1 VGLHPLDLAIEAGE
15 RLALIGPNGS
25 GKTTLAR
32 LLATDLSPSGGEL
45 DLLGE
50 SARRPTPELRRR
62 IGYAGDRPIHW
73 EPLTG
78 AENLR
83 FFWEVGRV
91 RDDEDSSWEERGLIP
106 GASPHPCSDLDS
118 DPDHDSRSRLAPLSV
133 ARTLGLGPVLDEPV
147 SRYSFGMRRR
157 LLLSEVLASR
167 AELLLF
173 DEPTVGLDPSGVV
186 AFGRELLAR
195 ARQGAAVVLA
205 TNEVREVP
213 GWATRVLFLSEGRVV
228 ADGTPESLL
237 QRVKGRTLVT
247 VRFRTPGADSGGA
260 GEPGVGSG
268 PIGGAH
274 PGSDRAAVPRGVLE
288 LLRDD
293 ESLVGQGPTS
303 RSDSPEE
310 GPDESD
316 AHSGRGSSSL
326 VTLRVQTPRG
336 ARLLPPLLEGLLDSG
351 AEIRDV
357 RVREPDLRDVFRG
370 LTGREL
376 TAEGQGMEPPGGDE

>member
-1 VGLHPLDLAIEAGE
+1 VEAGE

-45 DLLGE
+45 YLLGE

-83 FFWEVGRV
+83 FFWEVGRS
-91 RDDEDSSWEERGLIP
+91 RRHEAAGPEGEGPLSRSST
-106 GASPHPCSDLDS
+106 SPSS
-118 DPDHDSRSRLAPLSV
+118 DPDDDSRSGRTPLSV
-133 ARTLGLGPVLDEPV
+133 ARSLGLGPVLDEPV

-167 AELLLF
+167 AQLLLF
-173 DEPTVGLDPSGVV
+173 DEPTVGLDPSGVA
-186 AFGRELLAR
+186 AFGQELLER
-195 ARQGAAVVLA
+195 AREGAAVVLA

-213 GWATRVLFLSEGRVV
+213 DWATRVLFLSEGRVV
-228 ADGTPESLL
+228 ADDAPGSLL
-237 QRVKGRTLVT
+237 LRVKGRTLVT
-247 VRFRTPGADSGGA
+247 VRFRARDEEAGGKAEAGLGGDPSEGADEGSEPA
-260 GEPGVGSG
+260 PVPPGVL
-268 PIGGAH
+268 A
-274 PGSDRAAVPRGVLE
+274 

-293 ESLVGQGPTS
+293 ESPVGQDHTS
-303 RSDSPEE
+303 RRASLEE
-310 GPDESD
+310 GPDERG
-316 AHSGRGSSSL
+316 ARSGTGPSPL

-336 ARLLPPLLEGLLDSG
+336 ARLLPPLLEALLDSG
-351 AEIRDV
+351 AEIQDV
-357 RVREPDLRDVFRG
+357 RVREPDLRDVFRE
-370 LTGREL
+370 LTGKEL
-376 TAEGQGMEPPGGDE
+376 TADDRGAEPPGRGDG

>member
-1 VGLHPLDLAIEAGE
+1 VGLHPLDLTVGAGE

-45 DLLGE
+45 DLLGQ

-83 FFWEVGRV
+83 FFWEVGRS
-91 RDDEDSSWEERGLIP
+91 RTQDESGPEESDPLS
-106 GASPHPCSDLDS
+106 GASTHPSSDS
-118 DPDHDSRSRLAPLSV
+118 DHDLGSRDTPLSV
-133 ARTLGLGPVLDEPV
+133 ARALGLGPVLDEPV
-147 SRYSFGMRRR
+147 SHYSFGMRRR

-173 DEPTVGLDPSGVV
+173 DEPTVGLDPSGVR

-195 ARQGAAVVLA
+195 AREGAAVVLA

-213 GWATRVLFLSEGRVV
+213 DWATRVLFLSEGRVV
-228 ADGTPESLL
+228 ADDAPGSLL

-247 VRFRTPGADSGGA
+247 VRFRSRREEAGGTGEPRLASDPAEGAHPGADSA
-260 GEPGVGSG
+260 PFPS
-268 PIGGAH
+268 
-274 PGSDRAAVPRGVLE
+274 GVLG
-288 LLRDD
+288 LLRAD
-293 ESLVGQGPTS
+293 EFLVGHDPTS
-303 RSDSPEE
+303 RSASAEENPEE
-310 GPDESD
+310 SD
-316 AHSGRGSSSL
+316 SRSGRGRSPL

-336 ARLLPPLLEGLLDSG
+336 ARLLPPLLEALLDSG
-351 AEIRDV
+351 AELRDV
-357 RVREPDLRDVFRG
+357 RVREPDLRDVFRE

-376 TAEGQGMEPPGGDE
+376 KADGQGGDG